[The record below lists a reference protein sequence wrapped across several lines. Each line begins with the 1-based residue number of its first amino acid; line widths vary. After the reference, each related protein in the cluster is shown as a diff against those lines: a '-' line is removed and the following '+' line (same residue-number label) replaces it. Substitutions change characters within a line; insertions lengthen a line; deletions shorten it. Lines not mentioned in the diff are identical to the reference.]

1 MSTKA
6 FSSRALMTRCA
17 VRRLIAACK
26 GEEVFTRAQSYGIS
40 WGLVRAPE
48 ENYDVAHYQQRD
60 FWRDVEHPEIGRAI
74 RYPRGPFMC
83 DALGI
88 ATVAVARKLGVDP
101 ESALRRT
108 IAGFAE
114 RYERFVVL
122 AAERGVDVETASED
136 DLRAL
141 FREAR

>member
-1 MSTKA
+1 MEEKGVAGELTDPKYRDESVRMADYRQGT
-6 FSSRALMTRCA
+6 A
-17 VRRLIAACK
+17 VLDGMRRLIAACK

-60 FWRDVEHPEIGRAI
+60 FWRDVEHPAIGRAI

-88 ATVAVARKLGVDP
+88 APRGRAPHLGEHTRLVLEGDLGLPAVQVD
-101 ESALRRT
+101 A
-108 IAGFAE
+108 
-114 RYERFVVL
+114 L
-122 AAERGVDVETASED
+122 AAAGVV
-136 DLRAL
+136 R
-141 FREAR
+141 

>member
-1 MSTKA
+1 VL
-6 FSSRALMTRCA
+6 F
-17 VRRLIAACK
+17 
-26 GEEVFTRAQSYGIS
+26 
-40 WGLVRAPE
+40 
-48 ENYDVAHYQQRD
+48 
-60 FWRDVEHPEIGRAI
+60 
-74 RYPRGPFMC
+74 
-83 DALGI
+83 

-141 FREAR
+141 FREAPLSCP